1 MRDFLANQLNVAVL
15 FLFFTMF
22 FFARLSW
29 SEDLDE
35 IYLLDEPV
43 TIDCQNETVDNV
55 IREISRKSGLEITYD
70 QELENVP
77 IHIAFNDTIPAMDAV
92 VRLLRGKNT
101 VIEFSDNRENLN
113 IRYFGNT
120 GIPESRST
128 VSVQ

>member
-15 FLFFTMF
+15 ILFFTMF

-43 TIDCQNETVDNV
+43 TIDCQNESVDNV
-55 IREISRKSGLEITYD
+55 IRDISRKSGLEITYD
-70 QELENVP
+70 QELENEP
-77 IHIAFNDTIPAMDAV
+77 INIAFNDTIPAMDAV

-101 VIEFSDNRENLN
+101 VIEFSENRENLN

>member
-1 MRDFLANQLNVAVL
+1 MKDFLANHLNVAVL
-15 FLFFTMF
+15 LFFITIF

-43 TIDCQNETVDNV
+43 TIDCQNESVDNV

-70 QELENVP
+70 QELENEP
-77 IHIAFNDTIPAMDAV
+77 INIAFNDTIPAMDAV

-113 IRYFGNT
+113 IRYFGNS
-120 GIPESRST
+120 GISEGRST